1 MFARGNRKGY
11 ADFMGEYSG
20 RENGR
25 GAARTHSRDPRAP
38 ANVSRVVV
46 PHADKNGAPQRPF
59 VQLPIRR
66 AADLPPRER
75 EPHQNRRYTAPSLAG
90 TARR

>member
-25 GAARTHSRDPRAP
+25 GAARTRSRDPRAP
-38 ANVSRVVV
+38 ANVSLEEMR
-46 PHADKNGAPQRPF
+46 HADKTGVPRQARL
-59 VQLPIRR
+59 VLPISR
-66 AADLPPRER
+66 ATCA
-75 EPHQNRRYTAPSLAG
+75 APE
-90 TARR
+90 

>member
-25 GAARTHSRDPRAP
+25 GAARTRSRDPRAP

-46 PHADKNGAPQRPF
+46 PHADKTGVPRHARAGLHISRATCAAP
-59 VQLPIRR
+59 
-66 AADLPPRER
+66 E
-75 EPHQNRRYTAPSLAG
+75 
-90 TARR
+90 